1 MEQEPHITNDTA
13 PFSILYVD
21 DEPGLLDLGRIF
33 LERSGTCTVTTC
45 EDAVDALRLLEEESF
60 DAIISDYQM
69 PGCDGIL
76 FLRHIRRHGDQT
88 PFIIFTGKGREEVAI
103 QALNEGADF
112 YLQKGGE
119 AKSQF
124 AELQKKVE
132 YAIEKHRAEAAL
144 AEREEQLR
152 TLINAMPDIVCFK
165 DDRGRWL
172 EANAYGRDLFQLTD
186 VDYVGKKDSELA
198 VFSPRYA
205 DVFRACARYDEQAWA
220 KGSALRYEANIP
232 AHDGTTRL
240 FDIIK
245 VPIFNPDGSRKGLV
259 VVGRDITERKAA
271 EEAVRRRKDELER
284 FEKAVIGRELKMI
297 ELKERIAELEGMVVS
312 ERDE

>member
-1 MEQEPHITNDTA
+1 MTQDPQTRPDTTR
-13 PFSILYVD
+13 FSVLYVD
-21 DEPGLLDLGRIF
+21 DEPGLLDLGRLF

-45 EDAVDALRLLEEESF
+45 ENAVDALRLLEGRSF

-69 PGCDGIL
+69 PGCDGIQ
-76 FLRHIRRHGDQT
+76 FLHHIRRHGDQT
-88 PFIIFTGKGREEVAI
+88 PFVIFTGKGREEVAI
-103 QALNEGADF
+103 KALNEGADF

-119 AKSQF
+119 VKSQF

-132 YAIEKHRAEAAL
+132 YAIEKRRAETAL

-152 TLINAMPDIVCFK
+152 TLINAMPDIVYFK

-172 EANAYGRDLFQLTD
+172 EVNPYGRDVFQLTD
-186 VDYVGKKDSELA
+186 VDYVGKKDSDLA
-198 VFSPRYA
+198 AFSPQYA
-205 DVFRACARYDEQAWA
+205 DVFLACARYDEQAWA
-220 KGSALRYEANIP
+220 KGSALRYETKIP
-232 AHDGTTRL
+232 AQDGTTRI

-271 EEAVRRRKDELER
+271 GEALQKRKDELER

-297 ELKERIAELEGMVVS
+297 ELKERIAELEGGRV
-312 ERDE
+312 RA